1 MYSHSQILQLT
12 SSSVLGN
19 LTWPGKAR
27 QSPSHQIVFSPKSHF
42 VLACSLPKS
51 TQMPNNIKLKT
62 MNRDILWYED
72 KILWKKISTTGSCMC
87 SSNLATEASVAEWVD
102 LYGVGDCTTTS
113 ASLFNGTLFPPE
125 LFPTKTLFLPRHPD
139 TFPQDTKTLFT
150 RTHQDTFSTG
160 LLLSS
165 TFETVEVGL
174 KALKILEKHKISFSL
189 PFWVPGSPFNSQTK
203 TVSKVL

>member
-72 KILWKKISTTGSCMC
+72 KILWKKISTTGSCIC

-113 ASLFNGTLFPPE
+113 ASFLFSPRHFYTRTLFNSDFSPPDTFSYPDTFFTMHFLIGHFSHPDFSPPRHFSYQDTQTLFPRTPRHF
-125 LFPTKTLFLPRHPD
+125 LPGLTKT
-139 TFPQDTKTLFT
+139 
-150 RTHQDTFSTG
+150 S
-160 LLLSS
+160 
-165 TFETVEVGL
+165 
-174 KALKILEKHKISFSL
+174 ALIML
-189 PFWVPGSPFNSQTK
+189 
-203 TVSKVL
+203 